1 MNKLIPIV
9 LVIIGI
15 AVSLSTFFVDERE
28 KAILLKF
35 GTIERS
41 DYEPGI
47 HFKIPFVNNVRKF
60 DSRIL
65 TIDQRPERFL
75 TAEKKY
81 LIVDSFIKWQIKD
94 VEKDCLATGG
104 DERRAGL
111 LLYQIVN
118 NGLRDEFGKRT
129 IQEVITGDRAEI
141 MGIMTRLAGD
151 KTESL
156 GVDIVDVRIKRIDY
170 PEKISES
177 VYQRMRTERERDA
190 REFRSEG
197 KEAAERVTADADK
210 QSKVILAEAYRD
222 AEKLRGSGDAKAANI
237 YANSFSKDRE
247 FYRFYRSLEAY
258 KETFRSKSD
267 VMLIQPDSEFFRY
280 LKDSKGKK
288 QK

>member
-75 TAEKKY
+75 TAEKTY
-81 LIVDSFIKWQIKD
+81 LIVDSFITWQIKD
-94 VEKDCLATGG
+94 VEKYFLATGG

-258 KETFRSKSD
+258 KETFRNKSD

>member
-1 MNKLIPIV
+1 MNKLIPAI
-9 LVIIGI
+9 I
-15 AVSLSTFFVDERE
+15 AVALIIVFSSAFYVDERE
-28 KAILLKF
+28 NAILLKF

-41 DYEPGI
+41 DFEPGL
-47 HFKIPFVNNVRKF
+47 HWKIPFVNNVRKF

-81 LIVDSFIKWQIKD
+81 LIVDSFIKWRIND
-94 VEKDCLATGG
+94 VEKYFLATSG
-104 DERRAGL
+104 DEHRAGL
-111 LLYQIVN
+111 LLYQIIN

-129 IQEVITGDRAEI
+129 IQEVIVGERAEI
-141 MGIMTRLAGD
+141 MGIMTQLAGD
-151 KTESL
+151 KAKSL
-156 GVDIVDVRIKRIDY
+156 GVQVVDVRIKRIDY

-190 REFRSEG
+190 REFRSKG

-222 AEKLRGSGDAKAANI
+222 AEILRGNGDAKAAQI
-237 YANSFSKDRE
+237 YASSFSKDRE

-258 KETFRSKSD
+258 KETFREKSD

-280 LKDSKGKK
+280 LKDSSGKK
-288 QK
+288 TK

>member
-1 MNKLIPIV
+1 MNKLIP
-9 LVIIGI
+9 VIII
-15 AVSLSTFFVDERE
+15 AVLAAISLSAFFVDERE

-35 GTIERS
+35 GSIERS
-41 DYEPGI
+41 DYKPGL
-47 HFKIPFVNNVRKF
+47 HWKVPFVNNVRKF

-65 TIDQRPERFL
+65 TMDQRPERFL

-81 LIVDSFIKWQIKD
+81 LIVDSFIKWRIQD
-94 VEKDCLATGG
+94 VEKYFLATSG

-141 MGIMTRLAGD
+141 MGIMTQLAGD

-156 GVDIVDVRIKRIDY
+156 GVEIVDVRIKRIDY

-197 KEAAERVTADADK
+197 REAAERVTADADK

-222 AEKLRGSGDAKAANI
+222 AEKLRGDGDAKAANI
-237 YANSFSKDRE
+237 YASSFSKDRE

-258 KETFRSKSD
+258 KETFREKSD

-280 LKDSKGKK
+280 LKNSDGKVNK
-288 QK
+288 

>member
-94 VEKDCLATGG
+94 VEKYFLATGG

>member
-1 MNKLIPIV
+1 MNKLIPV
-9 LVIIGI
+9 VIAVALIGI
-15 AVSLSTFFVDERE
+15 FSSAFYVDERE

-41 DYEPGI
+41 DFTPGL
-47 HFKIPFVNNVRKF
+47 HWKIPFVNNVRKF

-81 LIVDSFIKWQIKD
+81 LIVDSFIKWRIND
-94 VEKDCLATGG
+94 VEKYFLATSG

-111 LLYQIVN
+111 LLYQIIN

-129 IQEVITGDRAEI
+129 IQEVIVGERAEI
-141 MGIMTRLAGD
+141 MGIMTQLAGD
-151 KTESL
+151 KAKSL
-156 GVDIVDVRIKRIDY
+156 GVEVVDVRIKRIDY

-190 REFRSEG
+190 REFRSQG

-210 QSKVILAEAYRD
+210 QSKVILAEAYRE
-222 AEKLRGSGDAKAANI
+222 AEILRGDGDAKAAQI
-237 YANSFSKDRE
+237 YASSFSKDRE

-258 KETFRSKSD
+258 KETFREKSD

-280 LKDSKGKK
+280 LKDSDGKK
-288 QK
+288 AK

>member
-47 HFKIPFVNNVRKF
+47 HFKVPFVNNVRKF

-94 VEKDCLATGG
+94 VEKYFLATGG

-156 GVDIVDVRIKRIDY
+156 GVAIVDVRIKRIDY

>member
-1 MNKLIPIV
+1 MNKLIP
-9 LVIIGI
+9 VIII
-15 AVSLSTFFVDERE
+15 AALIIIFSSAFYVDERE
-28 KAILLKF
+28 NAILLKF

-41 DYEPGI
+41 DYEPGL
-47 HFKIPFVNNVRKF
+47 HWKIPFVNNVRKF

-81 LIVDSFIKWQIKD
+81 LIVDSFIKWRIKN
-94 VEKDCLATGG
+94 VEKYFLATSG

-111 LLYQIVN
+111 LLYQIIN

-129 IQEVITGDRAEI
+129 IQEVIAGQRAEI
-141 MGIMTRLAGD
+141 MGIMTIQAGE
-151 KTESL
+151 KAESL
-156 GVDIVDVRIKRIDY
+156 GVEVVDVRIKRIDY
-170 PEKISES
+170 PEKVSES
-177 VYQRMRTERERDA
+177 VYRRMRTERERDA
-190 REFRSEG
+190 REFRSKG

-222 AEKLRGSGDAKAANI
+222 AEKLRGDGDAKAANI
-237 YANSFSKDRE
+237 YASSFSKDRE

-258 KETFRSKSD
+258 KETFREKSD

-280 LKDSKGKK
+280 LKNSSGKGSK
-288 QK
+288 

>member
-47 HFKIPFVNNVRKF
+47 HFKVPFVNNVRKF

-94 VEKDCLATGG
+94 VEKYFLATDG

-141 MGIMTRLAGD
+141 MGIMTRLAGE
-151 KTESL
+151 KAVSL
-156 GVDIVDVRIKRIDY
+156 GVAIVDVRIKRIDY

-237 YANSFSKDRE
+237 YASSFSKDRE

-258 KETFRSKSD
+258 KETFRNKSD